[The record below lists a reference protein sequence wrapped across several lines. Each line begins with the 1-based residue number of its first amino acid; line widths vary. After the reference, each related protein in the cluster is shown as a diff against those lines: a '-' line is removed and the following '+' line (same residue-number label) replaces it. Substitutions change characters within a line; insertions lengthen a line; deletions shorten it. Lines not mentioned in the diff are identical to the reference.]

1 MLVDNYTLSLLLFS
15 VSMVATPGPAN
26 IILLNAGSQF
36 GFKKSLPFVLGII
49 LSKQIIIWPI
59 GFGLLNITIQFPN
72 VIIFFKVISAIYIT
86 YLAWKIAGSSI
97 KPSSE
102 ITTPPNFL
110 SGIIIHPINPKAW
123 AMVTV
128 SFTTFAPKIYAD
140 ISSII
145 MISLIFLSAHMI
157 FHPLWVVFGAIISNR
172 LKGTLYEKYLMR
184 LLALL
189 TIGSLAVV
197 LISD

>member
-1 MLVDNYTLSLLLFS
+1 MNIDLSSLFVFAVVLVSG
-15 VSMVATPGPAN
+15 PGPAN
-26 IILLNAGSQF
+26 MLLLTAGAKFGAKKCAPFIIG
-36 GFKKSLPFVLGII
+36 VI

-140 ISSII
+140 ISSIV
-145 MISLIFLSAHMI
+145 MISLIFLLAQMI